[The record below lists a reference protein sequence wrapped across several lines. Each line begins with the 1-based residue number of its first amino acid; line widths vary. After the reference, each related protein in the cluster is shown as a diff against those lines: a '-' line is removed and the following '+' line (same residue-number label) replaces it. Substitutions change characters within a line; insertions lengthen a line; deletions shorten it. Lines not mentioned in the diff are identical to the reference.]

1 MEYFDLTAEVLQIKN
16 EVINLRRYFHQ
27 YPELGLEEFNTSKKI
42 KEFLDCENIKNF
54 SVSKTG
60 ICGIIEGSKNS
71 NSKKCIA
78 LRADMDGLPI
88 KEKNT
93 CIYKSKIIG
102 KMHGCGHDAHMAILL
117 GASKILNKNRDKFS
131 GTIKLIFEPAEE
143 TVGGAALMINEGILE
158 NPKVDI
164 IVGLHVEE
172 ELNTGEI
179 MIKEGSVNSASN
191 PFTIKIM
198 GRGGHGAYPHKTID
212 PIVISSQIILG
223 FQSIIS
229 RRINI
234 VNPAIITVGSIHG
247 GKAPNVIPDE
257 VVLKGIIRT
266 TEVEQRRFIK
276 KKLFDTV
283 DAICSCNDANYSI
296 DIEEGYPILNNDSQV
311 TNLVI
316 KSARNILGNENVKNQ
331 KFTKLGVES
340 FAYFSNEI
348 PAAFYFLG
356 VRNEKKHIIEPAHS
370 PNFNLDEEALEIGVM
385 LQCKIALDYLNN

>member
-71 NSKKCIA
+71 TSKKCIA

-266 TEVEQRRFIK
+266 TEVEQRNFIK

-316 KSARNILGNENVKNQ
+316 KSAKNILGNENVKNQ

-348 PAAFYFLG
+348 PASFYFLG

>member
-1 MEYFDLTAEVLQIKN
+1 MECFDLVTEVLKIKN

-42 KEFLDCENIKNF
+42 KEFLDSENIKNF
-54 SVSKTG
+54 SFSKTG
-60 ICGIIEGSKNS
+60 ICGIIEGTKNS
-71 NSKKCIA
+71 TLKKCIA

-88 KEKNT
+88 KEKNI
-93 CIYKSKIIG
+93 CSYKSKNIG

-117 GASKILNKNRDKFS
+117 GVSKILNRNKDKFS
-131 GTIKLIFEPAEE
+131 GIIKLIFEPAEE
-143 TVGGAALMINEGILE
+143 TVGGAVLMIKEGVLQ

-172 ELNTGEI
+172 ELDTGKI
-179 MIKEGSVNSASN
+179 MIKEGAVNAASN
-191 PFTIKIM
+191 PFSIKIM
-198 GRGGHGAYPHKTID
+198 GKGGHGAYPHKTID
-212 PIVISSQIILG
+212 PIVISSQIIMG
-223 FQSIIS
+223 IQSIIS
-229 RRINI
+229 RKINI
-234 VNPAIITVGSIHG
+234 VNPAVITVGSIHG

-266 TEVEQRRFIK
+266 TEAEERNFIK

-296 DIEEGYPILNNDSQV
+296 DIEEGYPILNNNSQV

-316 KSARNILGNENVKNQ
+316 KNAKSILGNENVKNQ

-356 VRNEKKHIIEPAHS
+356 VRNEAKHIVDPAHS
-370 PNFNLDEEALEIGVM
+370 PNFNLDEDALEIGVM